1 MSASPVPVAER
12 APLGLLR
19 KMLAIMTECAYIQK
33 DKENPHFRYRYA
45 SEAAIKEKV
54 HTALVNHGV
63 LFQCDCVTFE
73 ERIITKVNDKG
84 KEITEALAKCQ
95 FHYSFTDV
103 DTGEMREGTF
113 FGTGVDAADKHLY
126 KAVTGAIKYILTT
139 TFLIPTGDDPENEK
153 EETAADKK
161 KKQKDVADRKLAEMQ
176 SKGATVR
183 DVPATG
189 GKIITEG
196 QRKRLYALKGTAT
209 LTDDQCKLILGSY
222 GFTSSTQVT
231 VDSYEAICADITRCG
246 EMNVHFP
253 MPLDYKLGN
262 HVCVQGQIYRL
273 SDTDAWEEVTAK

>member
-1 MSASPVPVAER
+1 MSASAVPVAER
-12 APLGLLR
+12 PPLGLLR
-19 KMLAIMTECAYIQK
+19 KMHAIMVECAYIQK

-63 LFQCDCVTFE
+63 LFQCDCVTFD
-73 ERIITKVNDKG
+73 ERTGLG
-84 KEITEALAKCQ
+84 KEGKETLAKCQ
-95 FHYSFTDV
+95 FHYSFTDI

-153 EETAADKK
+153 DETAADKK
-161 KKQKDVADRKLAEMQ
+161 KKQTAVADRKLAEMGAT
-176 SKGATVR
+176 GATVR
-183 DVPATG
+183 DVPSTG

-196 QRKRLYALKGTAT
+196 QRKRMYALKGEAK

-222 GFTSSTQVT
+222 GFTSSTQVS
-231 VDSYEAICADITRCG
+231 VDMYEAICADITRCG
-246 EMNVHFP
+246 TMYVQFP

-262 HVCVQGQIYRL
+262 HVLVDGKIYRL
-273 SDTDAWEEVTAK
+273 SDFDFWEEVTTK